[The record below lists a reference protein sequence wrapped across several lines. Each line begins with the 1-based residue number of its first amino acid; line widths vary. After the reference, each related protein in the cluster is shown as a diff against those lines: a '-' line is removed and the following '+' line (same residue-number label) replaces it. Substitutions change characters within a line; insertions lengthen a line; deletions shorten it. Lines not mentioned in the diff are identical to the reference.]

1 MDNDGLEQMLLL
13 KVKEAKDNGLKQ
25 MLLLRNFEMQ
35 LFWMRYALNTM
46 HISGEYE
53 KYKTKVEKIN
63 DTLGKAERAI
73 VRLSKE
79 IRVEQWEHPELQDE
93 DEE

>member
-1 MDNDGLEQMLLL
+1 MGNDKLEQMLLSR
-13 KVKEAKDNGLKQ
+13 VKEAKDNGLEQ

-63 DTLGKAERAI
+63 NMLGKAERALI
-73 VRLSKE
+73 RLEKE
-79 IRVEQWEHPELQDE
+79 IRDEQSEKVDE
-93 DEE
+93 

>member
-1 MDNDGLEQMLLL
+1 MSNDKLEHMLLL
-13 KVKEAKDNGLKQ
+13 RVKEAKDNGLEQ

-63 DTLGKAERAI
+63 NMLGKAERALI
-73 VRLSKE
+73 RLEKE
-79 IRVEQWEHPELQDE
+79 IRDEQSEKGDE
-93 DEE
+93 